1 MGKMK
6 EKCDKIQEII
16 TLMNHPQDYEKIET
30 ILCEESNLPGPRGNL
45 TFADQFA
52 NCFEKQLVP
61 REMLEELKEWAAIKE
76 EDAPV
81 NHPKEYLVFCG
92 VLALGAH
99 YSYTDEA
106 TRQLIMVHIKAA
118 MNDNRWRTRE
128 ASAMALQ
135 RIAENNIAAVKDCI
149 HGMYAQSNNLE
160 KRTFIAA
167 LAHPPILG
175 EPETAR
181 FSLEISDRIL
191 ESILV
196 LDKEARKKEDFRV
209 LEKGLQYALSV
220 FAAFLPEEGFELLK
234 KYAEVKDVSIN
245 KIIKSNLT
253 KARLTKKY
261 PDKTA
266 EILRMLE

>member
-1 MGKMK
+1 MK
-6 EKCDKIQEII
+6 ENCDRIQEIV
-16 TLMNHPQDYEKIET
+16 TLIDHSQDYEKIER

-45 TFADQFA
+45 TLADQFA
-52 NCFEKQLVP
+52 NYFEKQLVP
-61 REMLEELKEWAAIKE
+61 SEMLEKLREWTAIKE

-99 YSYTDEA
+99 YSYTDESI
-106 TRQLIMVHIKAA
+106 RQLIMAHIKAA

-135 RIAENNIAAVKDCI
+135 RIAEKNVTAVRDYI
-149 HGMYAQSNNLE
+149 QGMYAQSNNLE
-160 KRTFIAA
+160 KRAFIAA
-167 LAHPPILG
+167 LAHPPLLG
-175 EPETAR
+175 EPETAK

-191 ESILV
+191 ESILA

-220 FAAFLPEEGFELLK
+220 FAAFLPEEGFELFK
-234 KYAEVKDVSIN
+234 KYGEVKDLSID
-245 KIIKSNLT
+245 KIIKSNMT

-261 PDKTA
+261 PEKTA
-266 EILRMLE
+266 EILTLLEQE

>member
-1 MGKMK
+1 MK

-245 KIIKSNLT
+245 KIIKS
-253 KARLTKKY
+253 
-261 PDKTA
+261 
-266 EILRMLE
+266 